1 MASISISTLFR
12 LSGFALLVALPLQI
26 AGFAM
31 HPPGER
37 VVDLLSPLQGPA
49 HMVLFVS
56 WFLVLLGMP
65 GLYARQADRAGL
77 LGLIG
82 FVATMFAIAY
92 TLYLVLYEA
101 FPAVLLAQN
110 PATQDAVA
118 TGGPLA
124 HGVAFGDLGFVT
136 ILGFPV
142 FGLAMLRAGVV
153 PRVVGW
159 LQIVY
164 LPALLASIIGLS
176 LILGDAVLPNLP
188 GALQPIAIMS
198 YLLFIGYARGGY
210 FLWQSRELAATS
222 ATSEPSLY
230 SGAAAGVA

>member
-1 MASISISTLFR
+1 MANISTSTLCR
-12 LSGFALLVALPLQI
+12 LSGLALLVALPVQV
-26 AGFAM
+26 AGLAM

-37 VVDLLSPLQGPA
+37 VVDLLTTLQGPA

-56 WFLVLLGMP
+56 WFLVLLGLP
-65 GLYARQADRAGL
+65 GLYARQAERAGL

-82 FVATMFAIAY
+82 FVASMFAIAY

-124 HGVAFGDLGFVT
+124 HGVVLGDFGFVT
-136 ILGFPV
+136 VLGFPV
-142 FGLAMLRAGVV
+142 FGLAMLRAAVL

-159 LQIVY
+159 LQIAYV
-164 LPALLASIIGLS
+164 PGLLASIIALS
-176 LILGDAVLPNLP
+176 LTLGDEVLANLP
-188 GALQPIAIMS
+188 GAGQPIAIMS
-198 YLLFIGYARGGY
+198 YLLFISYARGGY
-210 FLWQSRELAATS
+210 FLWRPREAEAIG
-222 ATSEPSLY
+222 ATSEAPLY
-230 SGAAAGVA
+230 SGASAGMA

>member
-1 MASISISTLFR
+1 MANISTSTLCR
-12 LSGFALLVALPLQI
+12 LSGFALLVALPVQV
-26 AGFAM
+26 AGLAM

-37 VVDLLSPLQGPA
+37 VVDLLTPLQGPA
-49 HMVLFVS
+49 HLVLFVS
-56 WFLVLLGMP
+56 WFLVLLGLP

-82 FVATMFAIAY
+82 FVASMFAIAY

-124 HGVAFGDLGFVT
+124 HGVVLGDFGFVAV
-136 ILGFPV
+136 LGFPV
-142 FGLAMLRAGVV
+142 FGLAMLRAAVL

-159 LQIVY
+159 LQIAYVPG
-164 LPALLASIIGLS
+164 LMASIIALS
-176 LILGDAVLPNLP
+176 LILGDEVLANLP

-198 YLLFIGYARGGY
+198 YLLFISYARGGY
-210 FLWQSRELAATS
+210 FLWQSREAAAIG
-222 ATSEPSLY
+222 ATSEAPLY
-230 SGAAAGVA
+230 SGASAGMA